1 MKNFQNRFIGLI
13 LVFLLSVYH
22 IHSQTGPGG
31 VGTST
36 NNAFWIKA
44 DAGTSSTTNGTP
56 ISSWNDQS
64 GNGNDMLQST
74 ATQQPSFATNVING
88 YPAVQF
94 DNVSNTNDKMI
105 GPDANNLDNTSGYT
119 FFMVTRPQ
127 NADGAARVVVS
138 KRVSVGVDQSFMQ
151 FFYSGNTFYTDI
163 QTNDNRYH
171 TTASFAANNN
181 YLITQKFEGT
191 LAAASRCKTYVA
203 GSLDITATETNS
215 LVPNNTSSIVIGSTD
230 ATDGRPFGGY
240 IAEVI
245 IYRTALSDAERIIVD
260 NYLSAKYNITYSA
273 SIDYYAGDQSAKG
286 DYDRDVAGIGN
297 DGTESNPTFSASC
310 TAGMGITAISGL
322 ESGDYLLTGHA
333 FPSNSQITTDIAGIS
348 GTNPA
353 RWNRIWYI
361 DVTNSGS
368 VLQADIEFD
377 MINGGVGA
385 INPSTAGNYKLIY
398 RAGTSGSWTEVATSS
413 SISGQK
419 IIFSSY
425 NFNNNAD
432 DGYYTIATNNY
443 SVSPLP
449 IELVDFSGSKIK
461 HDVIL
466 KWVTASETNNH
477 FFTLY
482 KSIDGSKFDEIG
494 KVNSKALNGNSS
506 STLYYEYADTIPVTG
521 INYYKL
527 TQTDLNGQNHSSPI
541 ISVLNDEARNI
552 NFVIYPNP
560 NHGEFNIDFSGI
572 ENNHEL
578 TIELFDLSGKQAFK
592 CSYQTK
598 NLTSNS
604 IKIVPDLPIPSGE
617 YFVNISLE
625 GILYQIKIV
634 IE

>member
-1 MKNFQNRFIGLI
+1 MKNFQYRFIGL
-13 LVFLLSVYH
+13 VVFFLLSICYFH
-22 IHSQTGPGG
+22 AQTGPGG
-31 VGTST
+31 VGTSA

-88 YPAVQF
+88 YPAIQF
-94 DNVSNTNDKMI
+94 DNIANTNDKMI
-105 GPDANNLDNTSGYT
+105 GPDADNLDNTTGYT
-119 FFMVTRPQ
+119 FFMVSRPQ
-127 NADGAARVVVS
+127 NADAAARVIVS
-138 KRVSVGVDQSFMQ
+138 KRVGVGIDQSFMH
-151 FFYSGNTFYTDI
+151 FFYSGNNFYTDI
-163 QTNDNRYH
+163 QTNDNRYS
-171 TTASFAANNN
+171 TTASFAANTN
-181 YLITQKFEGT
+181 YLITQKFDGT
-191 LAAASRCKTYVA
+191 LASASRCKTYVA
-203 GSLDITATETNS
+203 GSLDKTATETNS

-230 ATDGRPFGGY
+230 PTDGRPFGGY

-245 IYRTALSDAERIIVD
+245 IYRTALTDAQRIIVD
-260 NYLSAKYNITYSA
+260 NYLSAKYNITYST

-297 DGTESNPTFSASC
+297 DGTGSNTTFSASC
-310 TAGMGITAISGL
+310 TSGMGITAVSGL
-322 ESGDYLLTGHA
+322 ESGDYLLAGHA

-361 DVTNSGS
+361 DVTNSGA

-385 INPSTAGNYKLIY
+385 INPSTASNYKLIY
-398 RAGTSGSWTEVATSS
+398 RAGTSGSWTEVATAS

-449 IELVDFSGSKIK
+449 IELIDFSGTKSGQDIL
-461 HDVIL
+461 L
-466 KWVTASETNNH
+466 KWTTASETNNQ

-482 KSIDGSKFDEIG
+482 KSSDGTDFHEIG
-494 KVNSKALNGNSS
+494 KMNSKALNGNSTS
-506 STLYYEYADTIPVTG
+506 ALNYEYTDQEPLVG
-521 INYYKL
+521 VNYYKL
-527 TQTDLNGQNHSSPI
+527 TQTDFNGQGHSSPI
-541 ISVLNDEARNI
+541 ISVMFDEAKDIRFI
-552 NFVIYPNP
+552 VYPNP
-560 NHGEFNIDFSGI
+560 NRGEFNIDFSGL

-578 TIELFDLSGKQAFK
+578 SIELYDISGKRVFNQL
-592 CSYQTK
+592 YQTQS
-598 NLTSNS
+598 LTSNT
-604 IKIVPDLPIPSGE
+604 IKITQNTPIPSGE
-617 YFVNISLE
+617 YFVNITLE
-625 GILYQIKIV
+625 GILYQIKMW